1 MIVEQILLEG
11 GTTAATLYIIWQL
24 IKDRDKTIKDNTE
37 ALLANKLGL
46 QQIYEIAKKLLDRS
60 DAEAAADLSDRE
72 NKLQKREQQL
82 NQRERNNNGVKPTND

>member
-1 MIVEQILLEG
+1 MEQIFLEG
-11 GTTAATLYIIWQL
+11 GTTAATLYIIWIL

-60 DAEAAADLSDRE
+60 DAEAAADLDHRASELDE
-72 NKLQKREQQL
+72 
-82 NQRERNNNGVKPTND
+82 RERRIKRRESDNNTKGA